1 MSDAKHTPGPWEV
14 VLFFPDDC
22 KDEGYWIRDEIN
34 RNWIARVHRWNG
46 APRSPDAT
54 SKANAYVLAAAPDLL
69 AAWEQFLVA
78 KNADETTAAALAGLA
93 AVQKARGKAVAA
105 IAKATGK

>member
-1 MSDAKHTPGPWEV
+1 MSDVKHTPGPWEV

-69 AAWEQFLVA
+69 AACKDALEEIIVSIPGR
-78 KNADETTAAALAGLA
+78 AANPIIRRLE
-93 AVQKARGKAVAA
+93 AA

>member
-1 MSDAKHTPGPWEV
+1 MSDAKHTPGSWEV

-69 AAWEQFLVA
+69 AACE
-78 KNADETTAAALAGLA
+78 
-93 AVQKARGKAVAA
+93 AVLSSPSHGDTPSEDAIQMVRAA